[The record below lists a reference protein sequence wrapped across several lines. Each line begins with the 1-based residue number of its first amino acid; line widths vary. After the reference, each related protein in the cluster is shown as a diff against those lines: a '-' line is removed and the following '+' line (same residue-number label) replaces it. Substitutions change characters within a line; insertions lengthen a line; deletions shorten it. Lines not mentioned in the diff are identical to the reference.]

1 MERDALEQEIAEQEA
16 VLKMLNLQIE
26 QAGGDF
32 GTLAGLTKQLEEAQ
46 RKEDAMM
53 ERWAYLSDLEEP

>member
-1 MERDALEQEIAEQEA
+1 
-16 VLKMLNLQIE
+16 MLNLQIE

-32 GTLAGLTKQLEEAQ
+32 EKLAGLTKQLEEAQ

-53 ERWAYLSDLEEP
+53 ERWAYLSELAES

>member
-1 MERDALEQEIAEQEA
+1 
-16 VLKMLNLQIE
+16 MLNLQIE